1 MISSSEIQSTYNDL
15 YKEIRK
21 YIWGFDAVN
30 ALADLEIASYKACSD
45 IYEIKKCLDK
55 MHSYAREVERED
67 EDLKSAF
74 DAFYKLLDDQSDVY
88 VKLLKV
94 KEDVQDEGR

>member
-1 MISSSEIQSTYNDL
+1 MISSSEIQSAYNDL

-30 ALADLEIASYKACSD
+30 ALADLEIASYTACAD
-45 IYEIKKCLDK
+45 VYEIKKRLDLLH
-55 MHSYAREVERED
+55 MYAKEVERDD

-94 KEDVQDEGR
+94 KEDIQDEGR